1 HRSPCS
7 TGRRWRKRSTCTSAA
22 SRRPSSPASTPP
34 APRTWSWPA
43 RSWARSGRST
53 PPCSRRGGSASALRG
68 WRSISAVCSIS
79 RTGSTATGR
88 SAASRRA
95 TSTSPSR
102 RPTPCPRPRWRTRC
116 GAPAATCWPTS
127 SCSTCTGA
135 PAWPTVTAAW
145 RSASASRR
153 PTTLSPTPRRPT
165 SASAASTPS
174 SRPPAPPSAE
184 RAQDGSR
191 AAPALR
197 SARSMIDRAKV
208 SDALPEG
215 TLEVGVGL
223 VVAGIT
229 TYAYLTFAKA
239 ALGKSA
245 YGPLG
250 VLWAII
256 FTAGPGFF
264 LPIEQEVS
272 RALAARGARG
282 EGGGPVLRRA
292 ATLGAILLVILVV
305 VGVATGPLTVE
316 HLFSGQWLLLV
327 GLLLG
332 LLGYLM
338 GHLARGTV
346 SGLGR
351 FRPYAVYVGGEG
363 VVRLAGCAVLGIIGV
378 KTAGAYGVVLGAA
391 PIVAPLVAVRKER
404 DLVMPGPDAPYSE
417 LSASLGA
424 LLVAS
429 VLAQALVNAGVVAVK
444 LLATGPKEDEL
455 VATFFVGVVVARL
468 PLFLFQAVQAALLP
482 RLTQLAT
489 SGRVDEFKRGF
500 AK

>member
-1 HRSPCS
+1 
-7 TGRRWRKRSTCTSAA
+7 
-22 SRRPSSPASTPP
+22 
-34 APRTWSWPA
+34 
-43 RSWARSGRST
+43 
-53 PPCSRRGGSASALRG
+53 
-68 WRSISAVCSIS
+68 
-79 RTGSTATGR
+79 
-88 SAASRRA
+88 
-95 TSTSPSR
+95 
-102 RPTPCPRPRWRTRC
+102 
-116 GAPAATCWPTS
+116 
-127 SCSTCTGA
+127 
-135 PAWPTVTAAW
+135 
-145 RSASASRR
+145 
-153 PTTLSPTPRRPT
+153 
-165 SASAASTPS
+165 
-174 SRPPAPPSAE
+174 
-184 RAQDGSR
+184 
-191 AAPALR
+191 
-197 SARSMIDRAKV
+197 MIDRAKV

-378 KTAGAYGVVLGAA
+378 KTAGAYGVVLGVA
-391 PIVAPLVAVRKER
+391 PIVAALVAVRKER

-500 AK
+500 AKLVAVVAGVGVLGVLGSLVAGPFVVDRAFDAHLGRSDLVLLATGSAAYMLALAVAQALIALHGQNQVSASWAASVAAFVGGIVVFSPFDLYTRIELSLVVGAGTALVAMAVCVILKTRGGAVVAPADLIEAIHDVPLEP